1 MRVIGKNVRNKII
14 ITDPIGG
21 GSVEF
26 SYRTPTTE
34 ERQRYNSALFSA
46 KGRKVKVTVAE
57 ARQKY
62 GLIILTGIREGDF
75 LHADQADQTDHADHA
90 AQAGDGNA
98 PAVPISSDSSSP
110 NYRTDWKTLVASY
123 AADLVETMAAHVFE
137 GARVQSSDDQEDEVE
152 TEDQAEEISE
162 KN

>member
-1 MRVIGKNVRNKII
+1 MRIIGKGITNKIT

-75 LHADQADQTDHADHA
+75 LHADQADHAD
-90 AQAGDGNA
+90 QTGEVNA
-98 PAVPISSDSSSP
+98 PAVPVSSDQSSP
-110 NYRTDWKTLVASY
+110 NYRADWKSLVASY
-123 AADLVETMAAHVFE
+123 ASDLVETMAAHVFE
-137 GARVQSSDDQEDEVE
+137 GARVQSIDDQEDEAE
-152 TEDQAEEISE
+152 TEDHAEEISE

>member
-1 MRVIGKNVRNKII
+1 MRIIGKDVRNKIT

-21 GSVEF
+21 GDVEF

-34 ERQRYNSALFSA
+34 ERQRYNSSLFSA
-46 KGRKVKVTVAE
+46 KGRKVKVTIAE

-62 GLIILTGIREGDF
+62 GLIILMGIREGDF
-75 LHADQADQTDHADHA
+75 LYADTADQAGKAE
-90 AQAGDGNA
+90 QAGKKNA
-98 PAVPISSDSSSP
+98 PAVPISSDPSSP
-110 NYRTDWKTLVASY
+110 NYRADWKTLVASY
-123 AADLVETMAAHVFE
+123 AADMVETMTAHVFE
-137 GARVQSSDDQEDEVE
+137 GARVQSTEDLEDEAE